1 MTSRSSIPLREYTYL
16 LYEIFIGIEAEASVL
31 GIPQIGIPKYA
42 QDKQTKKLSDFLLV
56 KLQVNSDL
64 TLKIVI

>member
-31 GIPQIGIPKYA
+31 GIPQI
-42 QDKQTKKLSDFLLV
+42 FR
-56 KLQVNSDL
+56 NM
-64 TLKIVI
+64 LKISKLKNFRIFF